1 MFPTTKTI
9 TISLQLSCACLL
21 CTDKMGPTT
30 TPRVY
35 LYHSSN
41 VPGYVIL
48 HYPSKARLSC
58 HASTLFCAV
67 TCLQFNNHIFIFK
80 TLYCKFLFTQ
90 TTYIEVR
97 KQKIGLNESCNLLC
111 ITGVQFKKLSFRAIR
126 TNPDDHK
133 QISHLQFWLVIPLS
147 LGVLAPKE
155 KRLS

>member
-1 MFPTTKTI
+1 MYSLEKKYLCLSFSMSQRRDTQHSLLSYSTSQTSQLTQLAVTRKLQHLPDMFPTTKTI

-97 KQKIGLNESCNLLC
+97 KQKIGLN
-111 ITGVQFKKLSFRAIR
+111 
-126 TNPDDHK
+126 
-133 QISHLQFWLVIPLS
+133 
-147 LGVLAPKE
+147 
-155 KRLS
+155 